1 MNQIRVEKGGGAVK
15 KIKIVFISLLIVAL
29 GVSAWFYAYHHRKS
43 NDNLPTLAAI
53 VEMDE
58 ADVNSLL
65 MGYKRIQLREVWSEP
80 DESSSNQDVWKVHE
94 GASLVVNYNN
104 KDIVVICAIPSVVEL
119 NRDQICEMAKEEF
132 EEIFKDYR
140 NIRIDET
147 SIVARTDDMNHI
159 VIVFEYSSD
168 DGSGSYGFEYRD
180 SENGSAKLVTH
191 GRDVNKNSLLD

>member
-1 MNQIRVEKGGGAVK
+1 MMFTKIRVATKQ
-15 KIKIVFISLLIVAL
+15 
-29 GVSAWFYAYHHRKS
+29 RK
-43 NDNLPTLAAI
+43 
-53 VEMDE
+53 
-58 ADVNSLL
+58 
-65 MGYKRIQLREVWSEP
+65 
-80 DESSSNQDVWKVHE
+80 
-94 GASLVVNYNN
+94 NYNN
-104 KDIVVICAIPSVVEL
+104 KDIVVICEIPSVVEL

-159 VIVFEYSSD
+159 VIIFEYSSD